1 VLVLGDIHGGVDSVR
16 KVVTEVKRTDL
27 AAVLCTGDFASISI
41 ADAVQD
47 LELVAK
53 VFEYLASLGVDV
65 VYTWGNRDLLL
76 FERVI
81 KLGSVEQRKR
91 ARELIEYMLSFS
103 NVYEAPNRDRLCLKS
118 LGLCITSNP
127 QLIDSKTILLTHYVS
142 EAYEDA
148 FLHIEGHV
156 HYGQI
161 HGRYINAG
169 FVYRDDMH
177 GAKPM
182 EGMYMV
188 IDIEGTELRGLEV
201 KLLSDDLKFYSCPHH
216 PDEGLFIIPKWWRK
230 CPVCYDISR
239 AKFTKQV
246 LSVDNLFQGAL

>member
-1 VLVLGDIHGGVDSVR
+1 VLGDIHGGVESIK
-16 KVVTEVKRTDL
+16 KVITEVRRVDL
-27 AAVLCTGDFASISI
+27 VAVLCTGDFASVS
-41 ADAVQD
+41 ATDTVHD

-76 FERVI
+76 FERIV
-81 KLGSVEQRKR
+81 KLGSVEHRKR
-91 ARELIEYMLSFS
+91 VRELLEYMLSLS
-103 NVYEAPNRDRLCLKS
+103 NVYEAPSRDRLYLKS
-118 LGLCITSNP
+118 LGLYITSNP
-127 QLIDSKTILLTHYVS
+127 QLIDSKTILLTHYVNY
-142 EAYEDA
+142 AYENA

-161 HGRYINAG
+161 RGRYINAG

-182 EGMYMV
+182 EGMYMI
-188 IDIEGTELRGLEV
+188 IDIEGTEIRNLEV
-201 KLLSDDLKFYSCPHH
+201 KLLSNDLKFYTCPHH
-216 PDEGLFIIPKWWRK
+216 PDEGLFIIPKWWKK

-246 LSVDNLFQGAL
+246 LSVENLFQGVL